1 MTTRPLLNA
10 DLGEEPL
17 ELARDEA
24 LAELV
29 DVLNVACGGHAGDA
43 TSMARFAALASHSGK
58 VLAAHPSYPDRPNF
72 GRVRTNIQPQ
82 ALAES
87 LRSQLRTLKAAAG
100 ATPIAWIKPH
110 GALYH
115 AAMTDS
121 AVAHALLDA
130 ARDVL
135 SAAAIVIQAGPAG
148 DALAELCAGRDTPVV
163 REAFADRRLD
173 AHGNLLPRT
182 DPRALITDP
191 REAVEHATRLRSAL
205 KFDTLCVHADTPNAL
220 AIARDLRRA
229 IGG

>member
-29 DVLNVACGGHAGDA
+29 DVLNIACGGHAGD
-43 TSMARFAALASHSGK
+43 TSSMARFAALASRPGGL
-58 VLAAHPSYPDRPNF
+58 LAAHPSYPDRPNF
-72 GRVRTNIQPQ
+72 GRVRMNIQPQ

-87 LRSQLRTLKAAAG
+87 LRSQLRALKMAAG
-100 ATPIAWIKPH
+100 ETPIAWVKPH

-115 AAMTDS
+115 AAMTDA

-130 ARDVL
+130 ARDV
-135 SAAAIVIQAGPAG
+135 SPGAAIVTQAGPVG
-148 DALAELCAGRDTPVV
+148 DALAQICADRGTRVV

-173 AHGNLLPRT
+173 DDGRLLPRT

-191 REAVEHATRLRSAL
+191 REALEHATRLWSAL
-205 KFDTLCVHADTPNAL
+205 QFDTLCVHADTPNAL
-220 AIARDLRRA
+220 AIVRELRRS

>member
-24 LAELV
+24 LADLV

-43 TSMARFAALASHSGK
+43 ASMARFAALASRSGK
-58 VLAAHPSYPDRPNF
+58 VLAAHLSYPDRPNF
-72 GRVRTNIQPQ
+72 GRVRMNMEPQ
-82 ALAES
+82 ALANS
-87 LRSQLRTLKAAAG
+87 LRSQLRALRAAAG
-100 ATPIAWIKPH
+100 ETPIAWVKPH

-115 AAMTDS
+115 AAMTDA

-130 ARDVL
+130 ARDV
-135 SAAAIVIQAGPAG
+135 SPGAAIVMQVGPVGA
-148 DALAELCAGRDTPVV
+148 ALAQLCTDRGTPVV

-173 AHGNLLPRT
+173 AHGSLLPRT
-182 DPRALITDP
+182 DPRALIIDP

-220 AIARDLRRA
+220 AIARELRRA